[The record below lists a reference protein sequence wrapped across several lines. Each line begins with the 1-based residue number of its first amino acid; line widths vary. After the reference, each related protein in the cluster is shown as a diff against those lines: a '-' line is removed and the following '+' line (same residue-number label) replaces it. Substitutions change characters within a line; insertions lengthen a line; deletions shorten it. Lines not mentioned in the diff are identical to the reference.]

1 METTKQNKPKKD
13 GKGWQKLQEI
23 KNRGL
28 QKKRLNTYTA
38 SNTISFIAEPIIET
52 RKASLIEKLYCAY
65 QHLYDIE
72 EAEGVDP

>member
-28 QKKRLNTYTA
+28 QKKRLNTSAA
-38 SNTISFIAEPIIET
+38 STTIYDIEEPIIET
-52 RKASLIEKLYCAY
+52 CRVGLTEKLARSY
-65 QHLYDIE
+65 QHFSDI
-72 EAEGVDP
+72 